1 MARGE
6 LTPIDKE
13 HREIISNKIN
23 ELLEETGRKQIDLSK
38 FTGIPRSTITGYVKG
53 TSTPNPGNVQ
63 KIANFF
69 NVKKSDIDPR
79 YTTGTPSNVVEVSKV
94 IPIPILGTIA
104 CGEPITA
111 EENIEGYKE
120 RTVDDLPSGELFYLN
135 AKGDSMWPT
144 ISNGSLVLCKQQPD
158 VESGEIAAVLV
169 NDDTEATLKRV
180 RKVSDMIILEPIN
193 DDYDPYI
200 INEKNPAR
208 IVGKALEVVSKL

>member
-1 MARGE
+1 MNYFSQNLKYLRKKNGVEQMQLA
-6 LTPIDKE
+6 E
-13 HREIISNKIN
+13 H
-23 ELLEETGRKQIDLSK
+23 LGRKSSSSISDWEKGKYTPKAGTLNEIAKYFHVSLSELVEEDLS
-38 FTGIPRSTITGYVKG
+38 R
-53 TSTPNPGNVQ
+53 
-63 KIANFF
+63 
-69 NVKKSDIDPR
+69 
-79 YTTGTPSNVVEVSKV
+79 TPSNISPVSKT

-180 RKVSDMIILEPIN
+180 RKVSDMIVLEPIN
-193 DDYDPYI
+193 DEYEPYI

>member
-1 MARGE
+1 MR
-6 LTPIDKE
+6 
-13 HREIISNKIN
+13 SNK
-23 ELLEETGRKQIDLSK
+23 E
-38 FTGIPRSTITGYVKG
+38 
-53 TSTPNPGNVQ
+53 
-63 KIANFF
+63 IANLIVDLRK
-69 NVKKSDIDPR
+69 NKNISLSELARRVNMGKSTLSRYENLTREFPLNEIEKFARALGVSPEYILGIDIANISP
-79 YTTGTPSNVVEVSKV
+79 VSKT

-144 ISNGSLVLCKQQPD
+144 ISDGSLVLCKQQPD